1 MLSKSKLL
9 VSSLLDKTKLN
20 ELAQNSWR
28 VLTYHRVINPLQSKL
43 HLQAGMYVRPE
54 TFRMHIKYLSKN
66 ANVIPI
72 DELATLLREG
82 KKIPKKTISI
92 TFDDGWEDNYTEA
105 YPILKEFLTPATI
118 FIPTSYISSS
128 KMFWT
133 DKLSVLA
140 QLFKEQNALFEKI
153 CENEEINLAL
163 EKLLSNDLDQDFD
176 KEFENSILVLKKF
189 KLEKRLEIL
198 NTLIHFLNF
207 DPEMLIPPQYITW
220 QQVLEM
226 SKNNIIFGSHSHMHY
241 ELGSLDAE
249 SIKEDVNQSYKVLKE
264 RLGDNYSKVFCYP
277 EGSKSEIS
285 QKALSEIGIEEIL
298 SVHWE
303 GYIKAKPSTIGRV
316 GIHQDISSK
325 VDLLKNRIWLN
336 KLF

>member
-1 MLSKSKLL
+1 MLSKSKLF
-9 VSSLLDKTKLN
+9 VSNLLDKTKLN

-140 QLFKEQNALFEKI
+140 QLFS
-153 CENEEINLAL
+153 C
-163 EKLLSNDLDQDFD
+163 LLYTSPSPRDRQ
-176 KEFENSILVLKKF
+176 
-189 KLEKRLEIL
+189 
-198 NTLIHFLNF
+198 
-207 DPEMLIPPQYITW
+207 
-220 QQVLEM
+220 
-226 SKNNIIFGSHSHMHY
+226 
-241 ELGSLDAE
+241 
-249 SIKEDVNQSYKVLKE
+249 
-264 RLGDNYSKVFCYP
+264 
-277 EGSKSEIS
+277 KSRM
-285 QKALSEIGIEEIL
+285 
-298 SVHWE
+298 
-303 GYIKAKPSTIGRV
+303 PS
-316 GIHQDISSK
+316 SA
-325 VDLLKNRIWLN
+325 
-336 KLF
+336 